1 MHSKSTGTN
10 HTMSQEI
17 FWNNRYQDIG
27 DEYLFGTEPNHFL
40 ASKASLFTANQ
51 KALSLGDG
59 EGRNSVWL
67 AWKGLDVTAV
77 EISPISVNK
86 ARKLAEKQGVNLHL
100 IQTDMLLHDWNAA
113 ELNNSFDWVI
123 GIFIQFTGP
132 EGRKIQFDTMKALA
146 RSGGR
151 ILLHGYT
158 PKQLKYRTGGP
169 SAIENLYTQEMLQD
183 AFADWAIEEIVEYED
198 VISEGQG
205 HNGQSALIS
214 MIARKP

>member
-1 MHSKSTGTN
+1 
-10 HTMSQEI
+10 MSQEI
-17 FWNNRYQDIG
+17 FWNNRYQDAG
-27 DEYLFGTEPNHFL
+27 DDYLFGTEPNHFL
-40 ASKASLFTANQ
+40 ASKATLFTANQ

-67 AWKGLDVTAV
+67 ARKGLDVTAV
-77 EISPISVNK
+77 EISPIAVNK
-86 ARKLAEKQGVNLHL
+86 ARKLAEKHNVNLHL

-113 ELNNSFDWVI
+113 ALNNSFDWVI
-123 GIFIQFTGP
+123 GIFIQFVGP
-132 EGRKIQFDTMKALA
+132 EGRKIQFDTMKELA
-146 RSGGR
+146 RNGGR

-158 PKQLKYRTGGP
+158 PKQLEYRTGGP
-169 SAIENLYTQEMLQD
+169 SAIENLYTREMLQD
-183 AFADWAIEEIVEYED
+183 AFADWVIEEIVEYED

>member
-1 MHSKSTGTN
+1 
-10 HTMSQEI
+10 MSQEI